1 MPLKAI
7 RTLRRAAALTL
18 LAAAA
23 MLPWGCNTT
32 GCYDNQSSIP
42 LAEFMSGQG
51 EKIAVSGLE
60 IHGVGAP
67 NDSLL
72 AGGEGSNLSEVYL
85 PMRSTHDNTTWCFHY
100 TQEGLDDPALND
112 TISFGYDS
120 EPYFASEECG
130 AMYRYRIRKVIH
142 TTHLV
147 DSVVI
152 LDSLITNADIVTIQ
166 IYFHTADEQPDE
178 QPEE

>member
-1 MPLKAI
+1 MPLNEI

-18 LAAAA
+18 IAAAA
-23 MLPWGCNTT
+23 SLPWSCNTT

-51 EKIAVSGLE
+51 GKIAVSGVE
-60 IHGVGAP
+60 IRGVGAP

-72 AGGEGSNLSEVYL
+72 AGGEGSSLSQVYL

-100 TQEGLDDPALND
+100 TQEGLDDPSLND
-112 TISFGYDS
+112 TISFTYDS

-130 AMYRYRIRKVIH
+130 AMYRYRIREVSH
-142 TTHLV
+142 TVHLV

-152 LDSLITNADIVTIQ
+152 LDSLITNVDIVTIQ
-166 IYFHTADEQPDE
+166 IYFRTDDE
-178 QPEE
+178 